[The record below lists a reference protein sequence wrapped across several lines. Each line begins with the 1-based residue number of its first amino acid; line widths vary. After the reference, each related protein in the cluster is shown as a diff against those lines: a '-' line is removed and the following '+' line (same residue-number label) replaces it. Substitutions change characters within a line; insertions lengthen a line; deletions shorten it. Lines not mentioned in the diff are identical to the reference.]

1 MKKILTAAL
10 LLTSLGISAQETYQN
25 AEIATEELNG
35 TARYVGMGGA
45 MEALGADISAAGQN
59 PAAIGLFRRGQVS
72 ASFGL
77 TNQPNG
83 GNNGGDSKSNMN
95 LDQLGVVF
103 TTRTGYNSMVNFG
116 FGYRKSANYNQ
127 MLDIIGKPNSYSWGG
142 DTYGSS
148 QNTLTYEKYGADLD
162 DLTFSQVDYLYSET
176 LMKTDDGSGDLGTY
190 SSDSYVL
197 SRERKGYTGSFDFML
212 GGNSNDRFYWGLSAT
227 IANVNYKNLTYYGE
241 NLLDH
246 GENAGVVEMSDE
258 RKISGTGFNI
268 KGGVIFR
275 PVEGNPFR
283 LGLSFETPT
292 WYNLTTENSTE
303 IYNGTDRGEAQGK
316 YVGVGEAYE
325 YEISTPWKFGISAGT
340 TIGKSLAIGAT
351 FNYADYSSMKSRIID
366 GDHYNWWTDTYYTSS
381 HKDTEMNNHTENS
394 LKGVS
399 TFKVGAEYRIIP
411 EVAFR
416 LGYNYISPMYKDNA
430 TRNYTLASPGTYY
443 SSTTDF
449 TNWKAT
455 NRFTVGLGYTFDNFS
470 VDLAYQYSTTSGDF
484 SPYYM
489 NCSGYKISAAPVSVK
504 NDRHQALCTLSY
516 KF

>member
-1 MKKILTAAL
+1 M
-10 LLTSLGISAQETYQN
+10 LTSMGISAQETYQN

-45 MEALGADISAAGQN
+45 MEALGADISAVGQN
-59 PAAIGLFRRGQVS
+59 PAAIGLFRRGQAS

-77 TNQPNG
+77 TQQPNG
-83 GNNGGDSKSNMN
+83 GNNGGKSKSNMN

-127 MLDIIGKPNSYSWGG
+127 MLDVAGRTLPYNYDGK
-142 DTYGSS
+142 TYGSS
-148 QNTLTYEKYGADLD
+148 QNSITYEKFFMNLD
-162 DLTFSQVDYLYSET
+162 DLAFAQTDYLYSES
-176 LMKTDDGSGDLGTY
+176 LMQPQDDGEELSTY
-190 SSDSYVL
+190 SADRYVL
-197 SRERKGYTGSFDFML
+197 SRERKGYTGSFDFTL
-212 GGNSNDRFYWGLSAT
+212 GGNANDRFYYGLTAT
-227 IANVNYKNLTYYGE
+227 INNVNYKNLTYFGE
-241 NLLDH
+241 NVMDD
-246 GENAGVVEMSDE
+246 GKEIGTVEMSDE
-258 RKISGTGFNI
+258 RKITGTGFNL
-268 KGGVIFR
+268 KGGIIFR
-275 PVEGNPFR
+275 PVEGSPFR

-292 WYNLTTENSTE
+292 WYTLTTENSTE
-303 IYNGTDRGEAQGK
+303 IHNGTNRGAAQGK
-316 YVGVGEAYE
+316 YVASGEAYE

-381 HKDTEMNNHTENS
+381 YSDTEMNNHTENT

-399 TFKVGAEYRIIP
+399 TFKAGLEYRVIP
-411 EVAFR
+411 EVAIR

-430 TRNYTLASPGTYY
+430 TRNYTLESPGTYY

-470 VDLAYQYSTTSGDF
+470 VDLAYQYTTTSGDF

-489 NCSGYKISAAPVSVK
+489 NCSEGTQRYTIGAEPVKIK
-504 NDRHQALCTLSY
+504 NDRNQLICSLTY